1 MGRQKKRREPQP
13 AQRRQPQPA
22 PPPLPPE
29 TRTVG
34 QLVAETIRLYG
45 SRFWRSLALGVAP
58 AAAGLV
64 LAEAPGAV
72 RLPLAFTV
80 AAAATSLS
88 FALATGIVAEERVP
102 RRRLAEATA
111 VGVITL
117 APAIVLLGFLGI
129 LGLLPAVV
137 WLGFAG
143 LVVPVITLENRI
155 SYRRAFELAR
165 ADLAHGIGS
174 LATLALVGLLTA
186 YVLFFTL
193 RSAGTAA
200 LRASAFLSV
209 LVISPLLFLGGALL
223 YYDQLARI
231 GSPPRPRRRN
241 ADLHPAVQPDGAG
254 GADAQV
260 EPRPAARGQ

>member
-1 MGRQKKRREPQP
+1 MARRKNPREPQP
-13 AQRRQPQPA
+13 ARRRPPQPA

-45 SRFWRSLALGVAP
+45 SRFWRSLALGIAP
-58 AAAGLV
+58 AAAGLI
-64 LAEAPGAV
+64 LAEAPGAA

-80 AAAATSLS
+80 AAAAASLS
-88 FALATGIVAEERVP
+88 FALATGVVAKERLP
-102 RRRLAEATA
+102 RRRLAEATGI
-111 VGVITL
+111 GVITL
-117 APAIVLLGFLGI
+117 APAIVLLGLLGI
-129 LGLLPAVV
+129 FGLLPAVM

-143 LVVPVITLENRI
+143 LVVPVITLEKRV

-223 YYDQLARI
+223 YYDQLARV
-231 GSPPRPRRRN
+231 GSAPRPRRRN
-241 ADLHPAVQPDGAG
+241 ADVHPAVQSDRAG

>member
-1 MGRQKKRREPQP
+1 MARQKKGRELQP
-13 AQRRQPQPA
+13 ARRRRPQPA

-72 RLPLAFTV
+72 RLPLAFTL
-80 AAAATSLS
+80 AAGAASLS
-88 FALATGIVAEERVP
+88 FALATGIVAEEPVP

-117 APAIVLLGFLGI
+117 VPAIVLLGFLGI
-129 LGLLPAVV
+129 LGLLP
-137 WLGFAG
+137 
-143 LVVPVITLENRI
+143 
-155 SYRRAFELAR
+155 
-165 ADLAHGIGS
+165 
-174 LATLALVGLLTA
+174 A

-241 ADLHPAVQPDGAG
+241 ADLHH
-254 GADAQV
+254 
-260 EPRPAARGQ
+260 

>member
-1 MGRQKKRREPQP
+1 MAPQGNRREGKRREAQP
-13 AQRRQPQPA
+13 I

-45 SRFWRSLALGVAP
+45 GRFWRSLALGIAP
-58 AAAGLV
+58 AAMGLV
-64 LAEAPGAV
+64 LAEAPAV
-72 RLPLAFTV
+72 ARLPLAFIV
-80 AAAATSLS
+80 AAPAASLS
-88 FALATGIVAEERVP
+88 FAVATGVVAGEEVS

-111 VGVITL
+111 FGTVTL
-117 APAIVLLGFLGI
+117 IPAIVLLGFLGI
-129 LGLLPAVV
+129 FGLLPAVF

-143 LVVPVITLENRI
+143 LVVPVITLERRR

-165 ADLAHGIGS
+165 ADLVHAIGS
-174 LATLALVGLLTA
+174 LATLALVGLFTA

-200 LRASAFLSV
+200 LRVSAFLSV

-223 YYDQLARI
+223 YYDQLARV
-231 GSPPRPRRRN
+231 GSAPRRRRRN
-241 ADLHPAVQPDGAG
+241 ADVHPAVQSDRPGR
-254 GADAQV
+254 ADAQV
-260 EPRPAARGQ
+260 EPGSAARGQ